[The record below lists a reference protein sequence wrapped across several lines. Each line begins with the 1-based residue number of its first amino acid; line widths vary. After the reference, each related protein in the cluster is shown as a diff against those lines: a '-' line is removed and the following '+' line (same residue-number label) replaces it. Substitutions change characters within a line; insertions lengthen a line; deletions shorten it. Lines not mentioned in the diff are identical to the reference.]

1 MGWEIV
7 KNAKKKDMTSSCYNF
22 LKTIEPGSTV
32 DYSTIKCDGFVSKG
46 GSHYTEARLVQMLE
60 EKGIGR
66 PSTFSS
72 LVDKI
77 QERQYVK
84 LTNVAG
90 KKYDCDCYQI
100 SNGSKSESEKEIEHT
115 VKECEVGAEKNKL
128 VLQPL
133 GLTVVEYLIDHFNE
147 LFDYEYTSRMEDDL
161 EVVARGDKKWTDPC
175 DVVLD
180 TIETTI
186 SNLSPEDVKKI
197 DIKIDDSHSY
207 IMGKYG
213 PVVKYVSPDEK
224 DKKKATSFKPVKEG
238 LDMEKIRSGELG
250 LEDILQEEETEED
263 GWQYDGK
270 AVKVKKGKYGL
281 YVCWGDKNLALKG
294 FGNRPPE
301 NLRQDD
307 VFPILEKHKNGE
319 YSSIV
324 REISSDVS
332 IRTGKTGSL
341 YVFFKTSGMK
351 KPKFIKMPKG
361 ITKSNLD
368 EFTNDEL
375 IEKISL

>member
-1 MGWEIV
+1 
-7 KNAKKKDMTSSCYNF
+7 
-22 LKTIEPGSTV
+22 
-32 DYSTIKCDGFVSKG
+32 
-46 GSHYTEARLVQMLE
+46 ML
-60 EKGIGR
+60 R
-66 PSTFSS
+66 
-72 LVDKI
+72 
-77 QERQYVK
+77 
-84 LTNVAG
+84 
-90 KKYDCDCYQI
+90 
-100 SNGSKSESEKEIEHT
+100 
-115 VKECEVGAEKNKL
+115 
-128 VLQPL
+128 
-133 GLTVVEYLIDHFNE
+133 
-147 LFDYEYTSRMEDDL
+147 
-161 EVVARGDKKWTDPC
+161 
-175 DVVLD
+175 
-180 TIETTI
+180 
-186 SNLSPEDVKKI
+186 
-197 DIKIDDSHSY
+197 
-207 IMGKYG
+207 
-213 PVVKYVSPDEK
+213 
-224 DKKKATSFKPVKEG
+224 
-238 LDMEKIRSGELG
+238 
-250 LEDILQEEETEED
+250 DILQEEETEED

-375 IEKISL
+375 IEKISANIDLTPRGIRDHLNLHKPIYKKSAAYGHFGRDAENDGSFSWEKIDLSKKL